1 MFGVSS
7 SPRPPF
13 NPLTSAQ
20 KQRLFGPL
28 RAKDDPKRPGFL
40 LIDEAFRKKLRTVAV
55 PQLRGIHGA
64 PKDAR
69 VRLHERAV
77 EPFLALWQAWETAGL
92 LGDVLSWD
100 GSYVPRRVRGAR
112 TLSSHA
118 FGIAFDINARWN
130 PLGHTPALA
139 REPGSVIRLV
149 RLANQYGFF
158 WGGHFRSRPDG
169 MHFEL
174 ARVNIPEAK
183 TPRLPG

>member
-1 MFGVSS
+1 MFGNSF
-7 SPRPPF
+7 PPCPPF
-13 NPLTSAQ
+13 DPLTPSQ

-40 LIDEAFRKKLRTVAV
+40 VVHPEWRRRRTRVVEV
-55 PQLRGIHGA
+55 PQLRGVQGTPSNGH
-64 PKDAR
+64 

-77 EPFLALWQAWETAGL
+77 DPFLTLWLAWEDNGL

-100 GSYVPRRVRGAR
+100 GGYVPRRIRGSR
-112 TLSSHA
+112 LVSSHA

-130 PLGHTPALA
+130 PLARPPAPA
-139 REPGSVIRLV
+139 GTSGSVVRLV
-149 RLANQYGFF
+149 RLANQHGFF

-174 ARVNIPEAK
+174 ARLAV
-183 TPRLPG
+183 R